1 MAVAYRRRGAGARSI
16 AFMPDGGLV
25 RTRMKLIE
33 RYIFRRVLAL
43 SLTTLFATTAIV
55 LTTQVLLRVNILTES
70 GESLATFMK
79 LALFLI
85 PAMAMLVM
93 PFALLIGV
101 SQNLNTM
108 NGDSELAVIEAS
120 GGSNLLI
127 AKPVML
133 IAVAMTLIS
142 LGSSLFVEPW
152 SNRQLR
158 EIISAASADLMSFAV
173 QSGTFKRVSKNLYM
187 QIDEQL
193 PGGDFGGIFIVDLR
207 DPQMQL
213 IYYAKRGAIR
223 SVDSDNFLLMQ
234 QGEIQRKNRTT
245 GQISTITFASY
256 ALDFATFDASQRTTT
271 YYPKERSTAYLFSPD
286 PNDPVVK
293 NAPSQIRSE
302 IHRRFSEWL
311 YPMLFGLIAV
321 YFGGA
326 ARSNRDERLW
336 SLGLSVLIALTF
348 RSVGF
353 LVVGSSG
360 NSLASALLCYLVP
373 LSGIAI
379 FGALVAFHKV
389 PRIAQS
395 WVDWAGNL
403 VESIRRLG
411 SSIGL
416 ASSPGDGREGGR

>member
-1 MAVAYRRRGAGARSI
+1 MAIAYRRCGAGARSI
-16 AFMPDGGLV
+16 AFEPDGGLV
-25 RTRMKLIE
+25 RTSMKLIE

-43 SLTTLFATTAIV
+43 SLTTLCATTAIV

-70 GESLATFMK
+70 GESLATFLK
-79 LALFLI
+79 LAMFLV
-85 PAMAMLVM
+85 PAMATLVM
-93 PFALLIGV
+93 PFALLIGA
-101 SQNLNTM
+101 SQNLNAM

-120 GGSNLLI
+120 GGSTLLVARPI
-127 AKPVML
+127 ML
-133 IAVAMTLIS
+133 IAIAMTLVS

-158 EIISAASADLMSFAV
+158 EIISGASADLMSFAV
-173 QSGTFKRVSKNLYM
+173 QSGTFKRVSKNLYI

-207 DPQMQL
+207 NPQMQL
-213 IYYAKRGAIR
+213 IYYAKQGAIR
-223 SVDSDNFLLMQ
+223 AVDGDNFLIMQ
-234 QGEIQRKNRTT
+234 QGEIQRKNTET
-245 GQISTITFASY
+245 KQISTITFASY

-286 PNDPVVK
+286 PNDPIVK
-293 NAPSQIRSE
+293 NVPAQIRAE

-311 YPMLFGLIAV
+311 YPMLFGLFAV

-336 SLGLSVLIALTF
+336 SLGLAVLIALSF

-353 LVVGSSG
+353 FVVSSAG
-360 NSLASALLCYLVP
+360 KNVVYASLCYLTP
-373 LSGIAI
+373 LCGILI
-379 FGALVAFHKV
+379 FGALVVFHKT
-389 PRIAQS
+389 PHIAQS
-395 WVDWAGNL
+395 WVDRASDL
-403 VESIRRLG
+403 VEHMRRLG

-416 ASSPGDGREGGR
+416 ASSPGDRGGGA

>member
-373 LSGIAI
+373 LSGIGI

-416 ASSPGDGREGGR
+416 ASSPGDGGEGGR

>member
-1 MAVAYRRRGAGARSI
+1 MAVAYRRCGAWARSI
-16 AFMPDGGLV
+16 AFGPNGGLV
-25 RTRMKLIE
+25 RTIMKLIE

-43 SLTTLFATTAIV
+43 SLTTLCATTAIV

-70 GESLATFMK
+70 GESLGTFLK
-79 LALFLI
+79 LALFLV

-93 PFALLIGV
+93 PFALLIGA
-101 SQNLNTM
+101 SQNLNAM

-142 LGSSLFVEPW
+142 LASSLFVEPW

-158 EIISAASADLMSFAV
+158 EIVSAASADLMSFAV
-173 QSGTFKRVSKNLYM
+173 QSGTFKRVSKNLYI

-207 DPQMQL
+207 NPQMQL

-223 SVDSDNFLLMQ
+223 TVDGNNFLVMQ
-234 QGEIQRKNRTT
+234 QGEIQRKNQET

-271 YYPKERSTAYLFSPD
+271 YYPKERSTTYLFSPD
-286 PNDPVVK
+286 PNDPIVK
-293 NAPSQIRSE
+293 SAPAQIRGE

-311 YPMLFGLIAV
+311 YPLLFGLIAV

-336 SLGLSVLIALTF
+336 SLGLSVLIALAF

-353 LVVGSSG
+353 LVVGNSG
-360 NSLASALLCYLVP
+360 QSLVSALLCYLVP
-373 LSGIAI
+373 LSGIVI
-379 FGALVAFHKV
+379 FAVLVAFHKV

-395 WVDWAGNL
+395 WVDRTSDL
-403 VESIRRLG
+403 IEHIRRLG
-411 SSIGL
+411 SSVGL
-416 ASSPGDGREGGR
+416 VSSPGEGGGERR

>member
-1 MAVAYRRRGAGARSI
+1 MAVAYRRRGAGAWSI
-16 AFMPDGGLV
+16 AFRPDGGLV
-25 RTRMKLIE
+25 HASMKLIE

-43 SLTTLFATTAIV
+43 SLTTLCATTAIV

-70 GESLATFMK
+70 GESLATFLK
-79 LALFLI
+79 LALFLV
-85 PAMAMLVM
+85 PAMATLVM
-93 PFALLIGV
+93 PFALLIGA
-101 SQNLNTM
+101 SQNLNAM
-108 NGDSELAVIEAS
+108 NSDSELAVIEAS

-127 AKPVML
+127 ARPVML
-133 IAVAMTLIS
+133 IALAMTIVS

-158 EIISAASADLMSFAV
+158 DIISGASADLMSFAV
-173 QSGTFKRVSKNLYM
+173 QSGTFKRVSKNLYI

-213 IYYAKRGAIR
+213 IYYAKRGAVR

-234 QGEIQRKNRTT
+234 QGEIQRKNLQT

-256 ALDFATFDASQRTTT
+256 ALDFATFDASQRTTS
-271 YYPKERSTAYLFSPD
+271 YYPKERSTAYLLSPD
-286 PNDPVVK
+286 PNDPTVK
-293 NAPSQIRSE
+293 NVPDQIRSE

-311 YPMLFGLIAV
+311 YPLFFGLIAV

-336 SLGLSVLIALTF
+336 SLGLAVLVALAF

-353 LVVGSSG
+353 LVVGNSG
-360 NSLASALLCYLVP
+360 KSLISAALCYLTP
-373 LSGIAI
+373 LSGIVI
-379 FGALVAFHKV
+379 FGTLVLSHKA

-395 WVDWAGNL
+395 WVDRAGDL
-403 VESIRRLG
+403 IDHVRRLG

-416 ASSPGDGREGGR
+416 VSGPGDGTGGAR

>member
-1 MAVAYRRRGAGARSI
+1 
-16 AFMPDGGLV
+16 
-25 RTRMKLIE
+25 MKLIE
-33 RYIFRRVLAL
+33 RYIFWRVLAL
-43 SLTTLFATTAIV
+43 SMTTLCVTTAIV
-55 LTTQVLLRVNILTES
+55 MTTQVLLRVNILTES
-70 GESLATFMK
+70 GESLATFLK
-79 LALFLI
+79 LALFLV

-93 PFALLIGV
+93 PFALLIGA
-101 SQNLNTM
+101 SQNLNAM
-108 NGDSELAVIEAS
+108 NEDSELAVIEAS
-120 GGSNLLI
+120 GGSNMLV

-133 IAVAMTLIS
+133 IAVAMTLLS

-158 EIISAASADLMSFAV
+158 QIVSAASADLMSFAV
-173 QSGTFKRVSKNLYM
+173 QSGTFKRVSKNLYI

-223 SVDSDNFLLMQ
+223 SIGNDNFLVMQ
-234 QGEIQRKNRTT
+234 RGEIQRKNHKS
-245 GQISTITFASY
+245 GQVSTITFASY

-293 NAPSQIRSE
+293 HVPAQIRSE

-321 YFGGA
+321 YFGGT

-336 SLGLSVLIALTF
+336 SLGLAVLIALAF

-353 LVVGSSG
+353 FVVNNSG
-360 NSLASALLCYLVP
+360 NSIVYALLCYLTP
-373 LSGIAI
+373 LSGIFI
-379 FGALVAFHKV
+379 FGVLVALHKA

-395 WVDWAGNL
+395 WVDRASDLIEN
-403 VESIRRLG
+403 IRRIG
-411 SSIGL
+411 SSFGL
-416 ASSPGDGREGGR
+416 VSGGPRDDGGSGR